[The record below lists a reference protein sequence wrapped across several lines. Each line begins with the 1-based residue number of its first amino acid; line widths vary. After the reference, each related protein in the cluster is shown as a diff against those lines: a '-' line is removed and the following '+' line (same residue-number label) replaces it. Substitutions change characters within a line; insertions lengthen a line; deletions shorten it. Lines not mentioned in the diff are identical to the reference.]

1 MSYFVSLLRGMG
13 GKADLRAPAAVLG
26 PNHSPTSFPSSL
38 PINAMRW
45 TLNGHRGDGSSKN
58 QDRMRI
64 WVAKSSNCS
73 GSSGL
78 ATGIRHSTCQPSFAS
93 LLNRD
98 SPLPRCRCIRAFA
111 SILCPVLNIHPQ
123 PASLVNPRSSPF
135 LAHPQAELE
144 GRLGKEVEPI
154 EVE

>member
-1 MSYFVSLLRGMG
+1 MVT
-13 GKADLRAPAAVLG
+13 DLRAPAAVLG

-45 TLNGHRGDGSSKN
+45 TLNGHSGDGSSKN
-58 QDRMRI
+58 QDRMRM

-78 ATGIRHSTCQPSFAS
+78 AIGIRHSTHQPKFHVVVQ
-93 LLNRD
+93 RD
-98 SPLPRCRCIRAFA
+98 SPLPRCKWMRAFA
-111 SILCPVLNIHPQ
+111 SILCPVLNIHPH
-123 PASLVNPRSSPF
+123 PASLVNPLSSPF
-135 LAHPQAELE
+135 LVHPQAELD
-144 GRLGKEVEPI
+144 GRLGKEVAPI